1 MKPSEINKCFFY
13 MLHTRFE
20 QYYDI
25 VQTTKEYAIY
35 RLTTLNDYHKGCAK
49 LRLHFKH

>member
-1 MKPSEINKCFFY
+1 

-35 RLTTLNDYHKGCAK
+35 RLTTLNDYHKDVQNYVCILSTK
-49 LRLHFKH
+49 TTNSMHEN